1 MDEKPAFRPF
11 LIPTLFLLIC
21 GWGGLA
27 LILKFSLPTIWPRW
41 AFFALIVMAFTGSAL
56 PISFL
61 LNQRV
66 LANEARVV
74 TRQALWVGI
83 YAALLAWLQVGRS
96 LNFPVAL
103 WLVLAFLGIEFV
115 IQLRTGAPKPPIDDE

>member
-41 AFFALIVMAFTGSAL
+41 GFFALIVMAFTGSAL

-83 YAALLAWLQVGRS
+83 YAAILAWLQVGRT
-96 LNFPVAL
+96 LNFPIAL

-115 IQLRTGAPKPPIDDE
+115 IQLRTGAAKPSATD